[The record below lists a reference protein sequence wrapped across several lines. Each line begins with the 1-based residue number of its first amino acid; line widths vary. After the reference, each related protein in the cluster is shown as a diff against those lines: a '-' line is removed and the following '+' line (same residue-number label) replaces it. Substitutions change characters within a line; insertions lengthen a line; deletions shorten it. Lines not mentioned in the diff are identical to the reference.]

1 MELMVGQLKHL
12 VVLIMLNLL
21 QVVVQLSLVVKPQ
34 VVMVFNIILL
44 MVQQQYIML
53 VVEVL
58 FLKLMNH

>member
-1 MELMVGQLKHL
+1 MELMVGQLNQL
-12 VVLIMLNLL
+12 AVLIMLNLL

>member
-1 MELMVGQLKHL
+1 MELMVGQLNQL
-12 VVLIMLNLL
+12 AVLIMLNLL

-44 MVQQQYIML
+44 MVQQQYIVL